1 MKKIAAIVMLV
12 GAVQW
17 AQAQNGLGSLFNN
30 MPAVPAKVADLKAKQ
45 PTPKEAQ
52 PANGSSS
59 TTTPGASA
67 APSTQM
73 ASQVEAP
80 AAVKAHTEALAAYRK
95 KMDELAAA
103 NPITSTSDMA
113 NASPEETAA
122 LENMGKLSA
131 KIIEKFNDFYK
142 ISNGLVT
149 KFAPKNFASDC
160 AAFGARENDLNA
172 FSAEFNAEFGK
183 IRGEVGPLFTEFDAA
198 YKIAVASKS
207 ATLRSRAVAQTIQ
220 LLNPVQSANG
230 TVMEI
235 SKEMAALGM
244 QKASMNCK

>member
-1 MKKIAAIVMLV
+1 MKKIVAIVLLV
-12 GAVQW
+12 GTVQW
-17 AQAQNGLGSLFNN
+17 AQAQKGLGSLFNN
-30 MPAVPAKVADLKAKQ
+30 MPAVPAKVADLKAK
-45 PTPKEAQ
+45 PVAPKEAQ
-52 PANGSSS
+52 PANGSS
-59 TTTPGASA
+59 TTATPGASA
-67 APSTQM
+67 ASSTQM

-80 AAVKAHTEALAAYRK
+80 AAVKAHTDALAAFRK

-103 NPITSTSDMA
+103 NPITSTSDLA

-142 ISNGLVT
+142 VSNGLVT
-149 KFAPKNFASDC
+149 KFAPKNFANDC
-160 AAFGARENDLNA
+160 AAFGTRENDLNA
-172 FSAEFNAEFGK
+172 FSAEFNTEFGK

-198 YKIAVASKS
+198 YNIAVASKS

-220 LLNPVQSANG
+220 LLNPVQAANG